1 MEQQLLAQVRG
12 LMILAKAAKLRKE
25 TRVYF
30 SYLVRANE
38 LIKLVEAMRGQCGE
52 QRAA

>member
-12 LMILAKAAKLRKE
+12 LMILAKAANLRKE
-25 TRVYF
+25 ARVCF

-38 LIKLVEAMRGQCGE
+38 LIKRVEAMRGQCE